1 MASKMRTMHTIPADF
16 PQILKDF
23 TREILRNQPQN
34 IYQFGKEYFAARIRE
49 ESPNE
54 SINNEYL
61 VQYLT
66 DLFIQADTNQ
76 NGRLD
81 KKEFKEL
88 MFRADLG
95 LSKDDIKLI
104 FMEADVDDS
113 GSLEYEEFI
122 PLMMHVIESIK
133 EVEHAKEEEN
143 FVREQAEEIAEEYM
157 LRGITSQELEKYL
170 RASFMEADRDSSGQL
185 DAKEFK
191 TFLMN
196 CPINLT
202 KKEINAIYMEVD
214 TDQNGL
220 ISLEEFIPVFH
231 SLMFQLTTNEALRLI
246 RQQDL
251 QELPQILIGCCSK
264 YDPEGTGLLHPKQ
277 IAKAIRDADLGL
289 SRFQIFQLVGQCNRE
304 EDGVKYVPFIEGVAA
319 PLIAKLVDIDL
330 ELAYK
335 RAVRVEE
342 QVDYAGKQAEEL
354 LGMPQEVFEKV
365 T

>member
-23 TREILRNQPQN
+23 TREILRNQPGN
-34 IYQFGKEYFAARIRE
+34 IYQFGKEYFAARLRE
-49 ESPNE
+49 ESPIE

-88 MFRADLG
+88 MLRADLG
-95 LSKDDIKLI
+95 LSKEDIKLI

-122 PLMMHVIESIK
+122 PLMMHVIDSIK
-133 EVEHAKEEEN
+133 EVEHAREEEEI
-143 FVREQAEEIAEEYM
+143 VREHAEQIAEEYM
-157 LRGITSQELEKYL
+157 LRGITSKELEKYL
-170 RASFMEADRDSSGQL
+170 RASFMEADKDGSGQL

-214 TDQNGL
+214 SDQNGL

-231 SLMFQLTTNEALRLI
+231 SLMFQLTTSEALKLI

-251 QELPQILIGCCSK
+251 QELPQILIASCTY
-264 YDPEGTGLLHPKQ
+264 YDPEGSEQSGT
-277 IAKAIRDADLGL
+277 RTLG
-289 SRFQIFQLVGQCNRE
+289 
-304 EDGVKYVPFIEGVAA
+304 
-319 PLIAKLVDIDL
+319 
-330 ELAYK
+330 
-335 RAVRVEE
+335 
-342 QVDYAGKQAEEL
+342 
-354 LGMPQEVFEKV
+354 
-365 T
+365 